1 VRAQRASKDDEH
13 NRAVAH
19 RPSGRVPQG
28 DEVGERKHVKK
39 TLLALS
45 MFLVGASS
53 ALAQQDDVAAFFKG
67 KTLRLVV
74 GIGVGSGYDIN
85 ARLLARH
92 MAAHIPGQPTIIVQ
106 NQPGAGSLSM
116 TNALYHTGPF
126 DGTVMGA
133 SFNGMPTTPLLQPS
147 GARFDPVKLNW
158 LGSTNRETQAMYVWH
173 TAPVQV
179 LEDMKNKEIVMGAQA
194 PGSTQFDYPILAN
207 RLFGYKF
214 KVVTGYESTPKIHLA
229 MESGEAH
236 GTIANWSTLKAIST
250 NWITEKKIRIL
261 AQWALT
267 KSPELAD
274 VPLFMDQAKTDA
286 ERAALRLM
294 LARLEYGRP
303 FFLPPN
309 VPAARVEALRRA
321 FDATMKDPAYLAEA
335 DKLKIDVEPLSGE
348 QVAALVDQVSR
359 TDPDTV
365 ARVRAAME
373 NK

>member
-1 VRAQRASKDDEH
+1 MASMRK
-13 NRAVAH
+13 ALFAFAALLL
-19 RPSGRVPQG
+19 SGAP
-28 DEVGERKHVKK
+28 
-39 TLLALS
+39 T
-45 MFLVGASS
+45 
-53 ALAQQDDVAAFFKG
+53 LAQEDVAAFFKG
-67 KTLRLVV
+67 KTLRLIV

-106 NQPGAGSLSM
+106 NQPGAGSLTM
-116 TNALYHTGPF
+116 TNALYNTGPY

-133 SFNGMPTTPLLQPS
+133 SFNGMPTTPLLQPA
-147 GARFDPVKLNW
+147 GVRFDPVKLNW

-173 TAPVQV
+173 TAPARV
-179 LEDMKNKEIVMGAQA
+179 LEDAKAKETIMGAQA
-194 PGSTQFDYPILAN
+194 PGSTQFDYPVLAN
-207 RLFGYKF
+207 QLFGFKF

-229 MESGEAH
+229 MESGEVH
-236 GTIANWSTLKAIST
+236 GTIANWSTLKAINT

-261 AQWALT
+261 AQWAL
-267 KSPELAD
+267 KKNPELAD
-274 VPLFMDQAKTDA
+274 VPLFLDRAQSDA

-309 VPAARVEALRRA
+309 VPAARLEALRRA

-335 DKLKIDVEPLSGE
+335 DKLKIEVDPLSGE
-348 QVAALVDQVSR
+348 EVTALVEQVSR
-359 TDPDTV
+359 TPTETV
-365 ARVRAAME
+365 AKVRAAME